1 MLILFTL
8 KDIDTLQHPALY
20 NALIKAPKIG
30 LPAAS
35 CVAWLVGPSSVCFN
49 AKHIAQQQTLY
60 MCVQCV
66 LNDGFGGS

>member
-8 KDIDTLQHPALY
+8 KDTDTLQHPALY

-35 CVAWLVGPSSVCFN
+35 LVGWLAPAAFASMPN
-49 AKHIAQQQTLY
+49 TLRNNKP
-60 MCVQCV
+60 CVSAV
-66 LNDGFGGS
+66 RA

>member
-49 AKHIAQQQTLY
+49 AKHIAQQQTL
-60 MCVQCV
+60 CIC
-66 LNDGFGGS
+66 SARA